1 MGATAAQSL
10 LGAGFSVLKQ
20 RGRVPD
26 GPAGLVTVAT
36 VHPSAILRVPR
47 EQRREQM
54 AAFVDDLR
62 LAADLAARRAPR
74 RSARARSTGS

>member
-62 LAADLAARRAPR
+62 LAAELAGA
-74 RSARARSTGS
+74 